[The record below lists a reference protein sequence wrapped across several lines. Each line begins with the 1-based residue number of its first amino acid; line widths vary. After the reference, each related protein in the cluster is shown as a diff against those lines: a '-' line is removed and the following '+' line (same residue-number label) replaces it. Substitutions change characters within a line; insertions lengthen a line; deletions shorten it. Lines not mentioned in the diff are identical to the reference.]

1 MADHYALGTSCGTGC
16 VLEDS
21 EGVSIKGRFLPGICQ
36 VVGNGVDW
44 YPFESLQTRS
54 LIYLAPVLFQGSS
67 RGESDCGACVGY
79 RCCEACQEP
88 VGIWEIGRHGDH
100 ARTQAP
106 EECRGKLC
114 ARRVEQK
121 DSFSRSEVRLEM
133 GRNGERPSFQFTI
146 CQSGFL

>member
-21 EGVSIKGRFLPGICQ
+21 EGISIKGRFLPGICQ
-36 VVGNGVDW
+36 VVGNGVGW
-44 YPFESLQTRS
+44 YPFESRQTGS

-67 RGESDCGACVGY
+67 RGESDGWSCVGY
-79 RCCEACQEP
+79 RCSEACKEP
-88 VGIWEIGRHGDH
+88 VGIWEIGWHGNH

-106 EECRGKLC
+106 EKCRGKLD
-114 ARRVEQK
+114 ARRKEQK
-121 DSFSRSEVRLEM
+121 DSFSRREVRLEM
-133 GRNGERPSFQFTI
+133 CRNGERPPFQFTI